1 MWSKGYKSFLVIL
14 LSFFIT
20 RMLRIDGRK
29 EKSFRRESYKYNK
42 ITSKIYMFNYIG
54 VSQVWAL
61 GEIYCFFL
69 YFLVSFY

>member
-1 MWSKGYKSFLVIL
+1 
-14 LSFFIT
+14 
-20 RMLRIDGRK
+20 MLRIDGRK